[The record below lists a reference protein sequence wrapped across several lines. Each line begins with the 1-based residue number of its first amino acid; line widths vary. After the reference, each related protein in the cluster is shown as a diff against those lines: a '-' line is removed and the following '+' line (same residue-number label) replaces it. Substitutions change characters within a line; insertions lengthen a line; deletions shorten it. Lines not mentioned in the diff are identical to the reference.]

1 MSKEEK
7 SSKVQ
12 DSYYENC
19 AFPKPKS
26 KKKKLLHNGTR
37 TSMSGS
43 AGIPEGREQ
52 NDMRFGV
59 DQTGRKVL
67 RWDFKL
73 IFARSC
79 MHGFMQIVMNGPK
92 QKI

>member
-1 MSKEEK
+1 
-7 SSKVQ
+7 
-12 DSYYENC
+12 
-19 AFPKPKS
+19 
-26 KKKKLLHNGTR
+26 
-37 TSMSGS
+37 MSGS

-59 DQTGRKVL
+59 DQTDRKVL

-73 IFARSC
+73 IFARSY
-79 MHGFMQIVMNGPK
+79 MRGFMQIVMNGPK

>member
-1 MSKEEK
+1 
-7 SSKVQ
+7 
-12 DSYYENC
+12 
-19 AFPKPKS
+19 
-26 KKKKLLHNGTR
+26 
-37 TSMSGS
+37 MSGS

-73 IFARSC
+73 IYVRSC